1 MDNASVARF
10 LSESLDDV
18 YMRDPADHH
27 KDSSISSPDL
37 SFEIPDSQD
46 PYVTSHLSQSQDY
59 LSGSLGNQEDPTAI
73 QSAHALQQDLNTAS
87 SHSCAAN
94 LDEPNSNSTQ
104 LCDTRFDEA
113 YLEDAEFDD
122 CASIYTDDTEV
133 IEGGTRLTERPEP
146 RFVSPEALCLL
157 NPVLQDIHD

>member
-46 PYVTSHLSQSQDY
+46 PYVTSQSSHKQDY
-59 LSGSLGNQEDPTAI
+59 LYGSLGNQEDPTAV
-73 QSAHALQQDLNTAS
+73 QAAHARQQGLLAAR

-94 LDEPNSNSTQ
+94 LDEPDSNSIQ
-104 LCDTRFDEA
+104 LCDTRLEEA
-113 YLEDAEFDD
+113 YLEDADFDD

-146 RFVSPEALCLL
+146 RFVSPEALWLL
-157 NPVLQDIHD
+157 NPVLQNIHD